1 MTASACTDDPLAAFD
16 AYTDALVAS
25 VASRADVLGL
35 VLLGSGAEPHR
46 IDEWSDHD
54 FYLVVDDGAAE
65 DYRLDLSWL
74 PDAER
79 IVLAPRE
86 TEHGL
91 KVVYDDGHV
100 LEFAVAT
107 LGEVAGFG
115 TNHWRV
121 VLDRGEVEPVI
132 RAAAARSAL
141 LPEPDP
147 ARDIRL
153 FLAQLL
159 IGTGRARRG
168 ELLTAGES
176 VRGHAL
182 KALLAVWRSRVD
194 AEHPE
199 HLDRLDV
206 HRRFERVYP
215 AAAAELAA
223 ASSSEPEPAAR
234 ALLEIAERGLA
245 PGWSEWPT
253 EAVAAIRRRLDW

>member
-1 MTASACTDDPLAAFD
+1 MSTADPDALAAFD
-16 AYTDALVAS
+16 AYTKALVAS
-25 VASRADVLGL
+25 VSARPDVLGL
-35 VLLGSGAEPHR
+35 VLLGSGAERHR

-54 FYLVVDDGAAE
+54 FYLVVDDGVAE

-121 VLDRGEVEPVI
+121 VVDRGGVEPVI
-132 RAAAARSAL
+132 RAAAERSAA
-141 LPEPDP
+141 P
-147 ARDIRL
+147 ADRDDVRDIEL
-153 FLAQLL
+153 FLALLL

-168 ELLTAGES
+168 EVLAAGEFTRS
-176 VRGHAL
+176 HAL
-182 KALLAVWRSRVD
+182 GLLLAVWRSRRP

-199 HLDRLDV
+199 RLDRLDP
-206 HRRFERVYP
+206 HRRFELVYP
-215 AAAAELAA
+215 AAAAELANA
-223 ASSSEPEPAAR
+223 LREDPERAGR
-234 ALLEIAERGLA
+234 ALLEIAERELA
-245 PGWSEWPT
+245 PEWAGWPAD
-253 EAVAAIRRRLDW
+253 AVAAIRRRLDW